1 MKIQLVWLMVVIF
14 TLFSNGYAELSIQ
27 EENLTYREELITF
40 INEQE
45 QELLDSAREIFEHRL
60 PEYASEPFTSENM
73 FARVFIRHTDYTPLD
88 TITGAVLTGITA
100 DYEGLYVYIE
110 SEDSLT
116 TYDMPTTELLLES
129 GMIEYIDVYE
139 SGNISFYTTYT
150 NGSWGTGLYYQILY
164 VQNGEQP
171 SEDYGWQA
179 VDGGWYRISDG
190 NSRYVSQVTEYL
202 YYEFTK
208 Y

>member
-1 MKIQLVWLMVVIF
+1 MKSVFIWLMVAIF
-14 TLFSNGYAELSIQ
+14 TLFSNGYAEVSIQ
-27 EENLTYREELITF
+27 EENLTYREEIITF

-45 QELLDSAREIFEHRL
+45 QELLDSVREIFDHRL

-73 FARVFIRHTDYTPLD
+73 FERVFIRHTDSTPLD
-88 TITGAVLTGITA
+88 TFVGATLTGITA

-110 SEDSLT
+110 GEDSLT
-116 TYDMPTTELLLES
+116 TYDMPTTELLFES
-129 GMIEYIDVYE
+129 GMIEYINVYE
-139 SGNISFYTTYT
+139 NGDISFFTTYT
-150 NGSWGTGLYYQILY
+150 DGSWGPGLYYKLLY

-190 NSRYVSQVTEYL
+190 NSRYVYPVTEHL
-202 YYEFTK
+202 YYDFTN

>member
-1 MKIQLVWLMVVIF
+1 MKSVFIWLMVAIF
-14 TLFSNGYAELSIQ
+14 TLFSNGYAEVSIQ
-27 EENLTYREELITF
+27 EENLTYREEIITF

-45 QELLDSAREIFEHRL
+45 QELLDSVREIFEHRL

-73 FARVFIRHTDYTPLD
+73 FERVFIRHTDSTPLD
-88 TITGAVLTGITA
+88 TFVGATLTGITA

-110 SEDSLT
+110 GEDSLT
-116 TYDMPTTELLLES
+116 TYDMPTTEFLFES
-129 GMIEYIDVYE
+129 GMIEYINVYE
-139 SGNISFYTTYT
+139 NGDISFFTTYT
-150 NGSWGTGLYYQILY
+150 DGSWGPGLYYKILY

-190 NSRYVSQVTEYL
+190 NSRYVYPVTEHL
-202 YYEFTK
+202 YYDFTN